1 MYFRPHYSNK
11 SPALRTDVTADFQR
25 LNVLLLR
32 AVTGKM
38 IGTALLTEARIHV
51 KLSEAICATGSL
63 GGLQVHSLLPGSQL
77 HQRIISV
84 GKDPTAE
91 DTKKIRQPNIHS
103 ELYVDP
109 KAFQSMDQELRAFSF
124 VINYITS
131 GKYISGFGFFFVIE
145 DSERALFIQG
155 LFCYIFPFL

>member
-1 MYFRPHYSNK
+1 MINCTKPTYALYFRPHYSNK

-131 GKYISGFGFFFVIE
+131 GKYE
-145 DSERALFIQG
+145 G
-155 LFCYIFPFL
+155 LFFAIEN

>member
-1 MYFRPHYSNK
+1 MINCTYPTYAMYFRPHYSTK

-51 KLSEAICATGSL
+51 KLSEVVCATGSL

-131 GKYISGFGFFFVIE
+131 GKYEGFFCNGAF
-145 DSERALFIQG
+145 R
-155 LFCYIFPFL
+155 

>member
-1 MYFRPHYSNK
+1 M
-11 SPALRTDVTADFQR
+11 RTDVTADFQR

-38 IGTALLTEARIHV
+38 IGTALLTEARIHI
-51 KLSEAICATGSL
+51 KLSEAVCATGSL

-77 HQRIISV
+77 HQRIISI

-91 DTKKIRQPNIHS
+91 DTKKVRLNIHS

-109 KAFQSMDQELRAFSF
+109 KSFQQNDQELRAFSF
-124 VINYITS
+124 VINYKTS
-131 GKYISGFGFFFVIE
+131 GMQYFVPISEQFFLL
-145 DSERALFIQG
+145 S
-155 LFCYIFPFL
+155 